1 MNANQH
7 RTRRPSAAARAEAAA
22 WIARLHGPNRTR
34 EVEDGLRRWLEADAE
49 HTVAFEALT
58 DIWEK
63 TARLS
68 RGRSAVVSTGPR
80 LSFARALAAMLLA
93 AFVPHA
99 LFHGAY
105 TAVVTTGIGQFRDL
119 TLADGTRVR
128 VDAETRL
135 RVRYTRR
142 SRQVVLLGGE
152 AYFAVR
158 HRASWPFSVT
168 AAGDVIHDLGTEF
181 DVRREDGVLAVTLVK
196 GQVTV
201 SAADP
206 GAEEP
211 QSRAGAATG
220 RLARRFEPSA
230 DVVPALTLSP
240 GERVTFDGSRV
251 ARVDWPRL
259 AQVMAWEHHEVVL
272 DNTSLGQ
279 AARELNRYSPQR
291 IVIDDPAVAAIRVSG
306 IVQAGASSSFV
317 AAVAQAYRLRASH
330 PAPQVIVLAR
340 DR

>member
-1 MNANQH
+1 MNANH
-7 RTRRPSAAARAEAAA
+7 ERTRRPSAAARAEAAA

-34 EVEDGLRRWLEADAE
+34 DVEDGLRRWLEADAE
-49 HTVAFEALT
+49 HTAAFEALT

-68 RGRSAVVSTGPR
+68 RGRTRVVSPGPR
-80 LSFARALAAMLLA
+80 LSLARALLAMLLA

-105 TAVVTTGIGQFRDL
+105 NAVVTTGIGQFRDL

-128 VDAETRL
+128 LDADTRL
-135 RVRYTRR
+135 QVRY
-142 SRQVVLLGGE
+142 SRLSRHVELLGGE

-158 HRASWPFSVT
+158 HRSSWPFSVT
-168 AAGDVIHDLGTEF
+168 AAGHVIHDVGTEF
-181 DVRREDGVLAVTLVK
+181 DVRREGGVLAVTLLK
-196 GQVTV
+196 GKVTV
-201 SAADP
+201 SAPAP
-206 GAEEP
+206 GAEQP
-211 QSRAGAATG
+211 LSSAAGATG
-220 RLARRFEPSA
+220 RLARDFEASPL
-230 DVVPALTLSP
+230 VPALTLSP

-251 ARVDWPRL
+251 ARVDWPHL
-259 AQVMAWEHHEVVL
+259 AQVMAWEHHEVVF

-279 AARELNRYSPQR
+279 AAHELNRYSHQR
-291 IVIDDPAVAAIRVSG
+291 IVIEDPAVAAIRVSG

-317 AAVAQAYRLRASH
+317 AAVAQAYQLGVSR